1 MERVLSALRST
12 ETKTRLMGVNYVETF
27 LDEEGWEEILTALV
41 GCLSDNNA
49 KVTQGSLRMLAKLI
63 QSPSKPTEHIRGFF
77 TLLWGPLKE
86 KLGDSKAPIR
96 EAATDVLLCLIEKIG
111 MACVL
116 DRLRFCAGHKNWRIR
131 EQVLVCIF
139 MAMERFRAEPQRIC
153 QDGLLEM
160 ALKLLEDS
168 TKDVRDASLNVIH
181 VLYGIRG
188 ESLLLELQSKNL
200 RPAHMRLLMGR
211 LGGEEA
217 PVTSASSS
225 TSSQPKR
232 PVATIRPPSY
242 SLPGIPVAATSPAKA
257 KRSVSFSPPRSAPV
271 VPVCAYTDKEVQQQ
285 MTIVLDGLAENQE
298 WTTRVKSL
306 QHLQSLVEKGATQ
319 SAVFATSLKA
329 MRDRICDQVGD
340 LRSTVTREACSTI
353 SSMAK
358 ALGDAFH
365 PFVDS
370 FIAALLKSVSVTIQ
384 IVAVSADSC
393 VKNIIQ
399 STDNGYPKAVPKF
412 IDGARTKNNSIR
424 LHCVEYLTLAWST
437 WDPMAFDRH
446 TETMAILLPS
456 IIGDAHADVRAAAR
470 KCFWAFH
477 AAHPQ
482 RANQVLDELD
492 ASSRRRVVDE
502 MATAPAAPASNARPA
517 SRKNALDAPSAAVG
531 PIPSTVK
538 TALPQPAVVP
548 LGPRRVF
555 NGSEHEAHAS
565 SSQVPSGPLRVP
577 IPVRKQPRTDDR
589 VDEAPRR
596 NQALRVL
603 NTNTSSVSTASHY
616 VEVAPTPT
624 YGGPL
629 RVEVAPVSSRS
640 THPESTRRRAS
651 ATDDNQR
658 DDRPSSLSSELWE
671 KRADDAMWSIRLE
684 TVDHLLRMAPSV
696 MPPDAAKMVKIAMAR
711 IGDSHFRVAQSA
723 MKLLSLL
730 VPTHPSLVLP
740 YLKTALPKVF
750 AKLVDPKEGVREQAT
765 LVLEAIVAS
774 SQQGGYDASTLL
786 SWIVPSMLDGPV
798 KVKLLVYNCILQL
811 LPSAPEFGNAP
822 GPLRAL
828 VLKLADSIENDQAS
842 ERGTVTVVTNV
853 LEKICEL
860 YDASFSMVLQQLS
873 PYKLG
878 HIQKCINVPAPKL
891 KRKHE
896 KPAPPPSM
904 LTSPNQPQDAEPGT
918 HDWLAVLCGNNASR
932 EDKLSAMDKIM
943 KDIRTQGASVLCSP
957 VTNAIEWPRIVLAL
971 LDLALDND
979 SNEYKILQ
987 TKVMQTA
994 ALILATPEYAS
1005 YAATSVESL
1014 VLQLLS
1020 RASSNSVL
1028 GLYFVEKF
1036 VALAITAVSNI
1047 ASIRLLVAL
1056 TKSSPQE
1063 DVHVQIALK
1072 VLKTAIDAI
1081 ASFDALHVGEFDWIA
1096 SAVVQTLC
1104 HANSGVRKNA
1114 VNCLVSLYFLG
1125 GSNFV
1130 PHLHALPPHYQKLVS
1145 LYIEKAQVATTQ
1157 R

>member
-111 MACVL
+111 MASVM

-131 EQVLVCIF
+131 EQVLVCIS
-139 MAMERFRAEPQRIC
+139 MAMERFRGEPQRIC

-181 VLYGIRG
+181 ALYGIRG
-188 ESLLLELQSKNL
+188 ESLMLELQSKNL

-217 PVTSASSS
+217 PVASASSG

-232 PVATIRPPSY
+232 PVTTIRPPSY

-257 KRSVSFSPPRSAPV
+257 KRSVSFSPPRSTAV

-319 SAVFATSLKA
+319 SAVFAASLKA

-358 ALGDAFH
+358 AMGDAFH

-437 WDPMAFDRH
+437 WDPTAFDRN
-446 TETMAILLPS
+446 EQIRYLMSSMCPA
-456 IIGDAHADVRAAAR
+456 DA
-470 KCFWAFH
+470 
-477 AAHPQ
+477 
-482 RANQVLDELD
+482 
-492 ASSRRRVVDE
+492 ASSMKWQRPRG
-502 MATAPAAPASNARPA
+502 PASSARPS
-517 SRKNALDAPSAAVG
+517 SRKNVLDAPSAAVG
-531 PIPSTVK
+531 PIPSAVK
-538 TALPQPAVVP
+538 TAPSQATVVP

-577 IPVRKQPRTDDR
+577 IPVRKQVRTDDR

-603 NTNTSSVSTASHY
+603 NTSSVSTASHY

-629 RVEVAPVSSRS
+629 RVEVAPVSSRPP
-640 THPESTRRRAS
+640 HPDSTRRRAS

-658 DDRPSSLSSELWE
+658 DDRPSTLSSELWE

-684 TVDHLLRMAPSV
+684 TVDHLLRMAPSAT
-696 MPPDAAKMVKIAMAR
+696 PADAAKMVKIAMTR

-723 MKLLSLL
+723 MRLLCLL

-811 LPSAPEFGNAP
+811 LPNAPEFGNAP

-860 YDASFSMVLQQLS
+860 YDATFSMVLQQLS

-896 KPAPPPSM
+896 KPAPPPTM
-904 LTSPNQPQDAEPGT
+904 LPSPNQPQDAEPGK

-932 EDKLSAMDKIM
+932 EDKLSAMDKIV
-943 KDIRTQGASVLCSP
+943 KDVRAHGATVLSSP
-957 VTNAIEWPRIVLAL
+957 MTNAIEWPRILLAL

-987 TKVMQTA
+987 TKVMQTT

-1036 VALAITAVSNI
+1036 VALAIAVVSNI

-1063 DVHVQIALK
+1063 DVQVQITLK

-1096 SAVVQTLC
+1096 SAVVQTLR

-1145 LYIEKAQVATTQ
+1145 LYIEKAQADATQ